1 MKTLLENWNN
11 FIKIEEGV
19 AVPSEIEQSDEK
31 GPETIEAASDEAD
44 NIIKK
49 VTTVS
54 NDPDIQ
60 RQSLETIV
68 RKLIDFYKNQLKK

>member
-19 AVPSEIEQSDEK
+19 EVPSEIEQSDEK
-31 GPETIEAASDEAD
+31 GPEALAAASAEAD

-49 VTTVS
+49 VTAAS

-60 RQSLETIV
+60 RQTLETMV